1 MIWVT
6 EKGFKNDDILQCI
19 LDAVARAEAEQE
31 KDTQPVEPVE
41 ASTKIP
47 HASKVSNCCKKQA
60 SPSGYY
66 IPEVVAIYSNR
77 PYTTVLWKDGTKTI
91 VKCSEDSHFTEYD
104 GFVCA
109 FAKKAFGNNTALKEF
124 VKEHTT
130 YQGKGKKGNEAD
142 A

>member
-6 EKGFKNDDILQCI
+6 EKGFENDDILQCI
-19 LDAVARAEAEQE
+19 LDAVARVEAEQE
-31 KDTQPVEPVE
+31 KDVRPVE
-41 ASTKIP
+41 ANTKVP
-47 HASKVSNCCKKQA
+47 HAGKASNCCKKQA
-60 SPSGYY
+60 DPSGYY
-66 IPEVVAIYSNR
+66 IPEVMGIYSNR

-130 YQGKGKKGNEAD
+130 YQGKGKNSD
-142 A
+142 SQ

>member
-1 MIWVT
+1 MAKETIYDKDQQQLVKIYM
-6 EKGFKNDDILQCI
+6 EA
-19 LDAVARAEAEQE
+19 DAVAQERYTIALNRFTVGDISVTDLNYAEQE

-77 PYTTVLWKDGTKTI
+77 PYTTVLWEDGTKTI

-109 FAKKAFGNNTALKEF
+109 FEF
-124 VKEHTT
+124 
-130 YQGKGKKGNEAD
+130 
-142 A
+142 

>member
-19 LDAVARAEAEQE
+19 LDAVTRAIEEQE
-31 KDTQPVEPVE
+31 KDMTFAEHCTD
-41 ASTKIP
+41 AFT
-47 HASKVSNCCKKQA
+47 ATRAVS
-60 SPSGYY
+60 SGYY
-66 IPEVVAIYSNR
+66 IPEVTAIYSNR

-130 YQGKGKKGNEAD
+130 YQGKGKKTNEAD

>member
-6 EKGFKNDDILQCI
+6 EKGFENDDILQHI
-19 LDAVARAEAEQE
+19 LEAVARAEAEQE
-31 KDTQPVEPVE
+31 KDVQPVE
-41 ASTKIP
+41 ASTKAP
-47 HASKVSNCCKKQA
+47 HAGKASNCCKKQA

-66 IPEVVAIYSNR
+66 IPEVAAIYSNR
-77 PYTTVLWKDGTKTI
+77 PYTTVLWKDGTRTI

-124 VKEHTT
+124 VKERTT
-130 YQGKGKKGNEAD
+130 YQGKGKKSNGAGV
-142 A
+142 